1 MDDKQLDQL
10 LAELKRHEDSTMTEF
25 KRALL
30 ALQNID
36 DVAIL
41 DVVIG
46 DYKFRLP
53 LLIEE
58 LHWEFVRFLEDC
70 INMVETVD

>member
-1 MDDKQLDQL
+1 MDDKQLEQL
-10 LAELKRHEDSTMTEF
+10 LAELKRNEDSTMTKF

-30 ALQNID
+30 AMQNID

-58 LHWEFVRFLEDC
+58 LHWGFVRFLEDC

>member
-1 MDDKQLDQL
+1 MDDKQLEQL
-10 LAELKRHEDSTMTEF
+10 LAELKRYEDSTMTEF

-58 LHWEFVRFLEDC
+58 LHWGFVQFLEDC

>member
-1 MDDKQLDQL
+1 
-10 LAELKRHEDSTMTEF
+10 LAM
-25 KRALL
+25 
-30 ALQNID
+30 QNID

-58 LHWEFVRFLEDC
+58 LHWGFVRFLEDC